1 MKIMH
6 RKTTVKALVAVLI
19 LCLVPAAQAQIKIG
33 FMATLSGPAA
43 AIGQDMYDA
52 FMLGIEHSGG
62 RLGGQAVQVLRED
75 DQLKPD
81 LATQIVQ
88 KLIEKERVSIIAGLT
103 FSNVLMA
110 VLKPVVDKE
119 VFLIGANAGPA
130 PVAGKQCSRYF
141 FSTSLQNDND
151 SEGMGKYAQDKGFKR
166 VMLMAPNYQAG
177 KDLLS
182 GFKRYFKGEVVDEM
196 YTPLNQLDYQAEIV
210 QVQAKKP
217 DAVFVFYPGG
227 MGVNFVKQYQQSG
240 LLGKIPLLSAS
251 TIDATTLPALNENA
265 LGMVIVGHW
274 APDFDNPQSKKF
286 VEDFEKKYNRI
297 PSKYAAQSYDGAL
310 LLDAALRKTKGNVTD
325 KKALQAALKSADYKS
340 VRGAFKFN
348 NNNFPIQHFYFIEV
362 GRDARNR
369 VNLVTKGRVLTDHQD
384 AYHGDC
390 PLK

>member
-1 MKIMH
+1 MKVTGKQASL
-6 RKTTVKALVAVLI
+6 RALIAL
-19 LCLVPAAQAQIKIG
+19 LALGLVPVAHAQIKIG

-81 LATQIVQ
+81 LAVQIVQ
-88 KLIEKERVSIIAGLT
+88 KLIEKERVPIIAGLT

-110 VLKPVVDKE
+110 VLKPIVDKE
-119 VFLIGANAGPA
+119 VFLIETNAGPA
-130 PVAGKQCSRYF
+130 PVAGKLCSPYF

-151 SEGMGKYAQDKGFKR
+151 SEGMGKYARDKGYKR
-166 VMLMAPNYQAG
+166 VVLMAPNYQAG
-177 KDLLS
+177 KDLLA
-182 GFKRYFKGEVVDEM
+182 GFKRYYKGEVIDEV
-196 YTPLNQLDYQAEIV
+196 YTQLNQPDYQSEIAQL
-210 QVQAKKP
+210 QVKKP

-240 LLGKIPLLSAS
+240 LLGKLPLLSAS
-251 TIDATTLPALNENA
+251 TIDGTTLPALGESA
-265 LGMVIVGHW
+265 IGMVTVGHW
-274 APDFDNPQSKKF
+274 GPDFDNAQSRKF
-286 VEDFEKKYNRI
+286 VEDFEKKFNRV
-297 PSKYAAQSYDGAL
+297 PSKYASQSYDGAL

-348 NNNFPIQHFYFIEV
+348 NNNFPIQDYYLIEV
-362 GRDARNR
+362 GRDTRNR
-369 VNLVTKGRVLTDHQD
+369 VNLITRAKVLSDHQD
-384 AYHGDC
+384 AYHSDC
-390 PLK
+390 PMK